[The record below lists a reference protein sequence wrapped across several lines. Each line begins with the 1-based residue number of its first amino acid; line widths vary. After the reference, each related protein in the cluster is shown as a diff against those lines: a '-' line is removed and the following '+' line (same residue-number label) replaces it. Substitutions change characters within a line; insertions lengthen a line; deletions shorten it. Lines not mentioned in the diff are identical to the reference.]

1 MAGLRSRLHP
11 VEIALAGLDAQR
23 TFGQRQAFAA
33 FARTGLPSRRVEA
46 WKYSDLAAKLPR
58 EPSDLTKH
66 LYDDGVGAAPVETI
80 PLGCFASLG
89 ALELVFVDGHLVE
102 MPDLLPK
109 GLEIGADPAPD
120 ALPAFDAFPMAGF
133 AAALSRDPE
142 LLVLRVHNTV
152 DRPVWLRFIAS
163 ERPLWARRVRI
174 VLEAGARLSL
184 YESHERL
191 LDEASPGPGRIES
204 GHIESGRPP
213 FGNVLLE
220 ISLAEGAKLS
230 RWQVQDGEGDI
241 RIATTL
247 AFLAKQSRF
256 ASHALTFGGGLV
268 RLENGVRVEGEG
280 ADVVIRGTYALSQG
294 RHADL
299 TQHIKHVARDT
310 KSDEL
315 FRGVVDAGGDG
326 VFQGKILVAEGAQ
339 KTDAQMRHDAL
350 LLEEGAQIHAKPEL
364 EIYADD
370 VQCAHGNTIGALD
383 EAALFYMRSRGIP
396 EGQARSMLIRAF
408 LVESLPAAEWI
419 GSDADP
425 QLLAVLSVLE
435 RQIDE
440 WLARRAGV
448 PLGELDLQ
456 SNWPLEDES

>member
-1 MAGLRSRLHP
+1 MAGLRSKPHP
-11 VEIALAGLDAQR
+11 YEVALGELDAQR
-23 TFGQRQAFAA
+23 SPGQRQAFAA
-33 FARTGLPSRRVEA
+33 FARTGLPSRQVEA

-58 EPSDLTKH
+58 EAKDLTQY
-66 LYDDGVGAAPVETI
+66 LRDGGVAAAPVATV

-102 MPDLLPK
+102 MPDLLPQ
-109 GLEIGADPAPD
+109 GLEIGTDPAPD
-120 ALPAFDAFPMAGF
+120 ALAAFDTFPMAGF

-174 VLEAGARLSL
+174 VLEAASHLAL
-184 YESHERL
+184 FESHERL
-191 LDEASPGPGRIES
+191 VDPARIEPGQDQPGS
-204 GHIESGRPP
+204 AL
-213 FGNVLLE
+213 FGNVLIE
-220 ISLAEGAKLS
+220 ISMAENSNLS
-230 RWQVQDGEGDI
+230 RWQVQDGEGEI

-247 AFLAKQSRF
+247 AFLAEQSRF
-256 ASHALTFGGGLV
+256 VSHALTFGGGLV
-268 RLENGVRVEGEG
+268 RLENGVRVEGRG
-280 ADVVIRGTYALSQG
+280 ANAIIRGTYALSQG

-299 TQHIKHVARDT
+299 TQHVRHAARDT
-310 KSDEL
+310 SSDER

-350 LLEEGAQIHAKPEL
+350 LLEEGAQVHAKPEL

-396 EGQARSMLIRAF
+396 ESQARSMLIRAF
-408 LVESLPAAEWI
+408 LLESLPDAEWI
-419 GSDADP
+419 GTEMDARS
-425 QLLAVLSVLE
+425 LAVLSVLE

-440 WLARRAGV
+440 WLARRAGL
-448 PLGELDLQ
+448 PPGEIVSQ
-456 SNWPLEDES
+456 SDMVSEDDS